1 MKEVHSKLVDVV
13 LLTHEDGS
21 TMLCRGGE
29 DAVRKFWN
37 LWPIVKAEFTG
48 EKQLLQLWKLNI
60 VNNYIDIFNL
70 KNNKIKILKL
80 DGWGETSYKN
90 LINSIN
96 ASKKIDG

>member
-1 MKEVHSKLVDVV
+1 MKEVHSQLVDVV

-48 EKQLLQLWKLNI
+48 EKQLLQWI
-60 VNNYIDIFNL
+60 YADEEE
-70 KNNKIKILKL
+70 
-80 DGWGETSYKN
+80 DQPYKPTTHM
-90 LINSIN
+90 
-96 ASKKIDG
+96 

>member
-13 LLTHEDGS
+13 LLTQENGS

-48 EKQLLQLWKLNI
+48 EKQLLQWI
-60 VNNYIDIFNL
+60 YVDEEDQPYRP
-70 KNNKIKILKL
+70 
-80 DGWGETSYKN
+80 TTHM
-90 LINSIN
+90 
-96 ASKKIDG
+96 